1 MQIVE
6 TARRQFFQ
14 QVHGVVKT
22 DTRLFQL
29 FRGEAIA
36 DNKGIVGVLARHFVG
51 NVQHRQ
57 RETRAVVAAAA
68 PLVIAL
74 VGVRGIEL
82 LDKIGVSAVNLHA
95 IKTGQNGTTH
105 AVAKFGDHALNFF
118 TAQLTRH
125 RGTFTR
131 CRQRARRHRLTA
143 ADQLRIDHTPAVIDL
158 QNRF

>member
-14 QVHGVVKT
+14 QVQGVVKT

-36 DNKGIVGVLARHFVG
+36 DNKGIIGVLTGHFVG

-82 LDKIGVSAVNLHA
+82 LDEIGVRAVDFHA
-95 IKTGQNGTTH
+95 IKTGQNGATY
-105 AVAKFGDHALNFF
+105 AVAKFADHPLNFF
-118 TAQLTRH
+118 SAQLTRH
-125 RGTFTR
+125 RGAFTR
-131 CRQRARRHRLTA
+131 GGQRARRHRLTA
-143 ADQLRIDHTPAVIDL
+143 ADQLRVDHTPAVIDL
-158 QNRF
+158 QNGL